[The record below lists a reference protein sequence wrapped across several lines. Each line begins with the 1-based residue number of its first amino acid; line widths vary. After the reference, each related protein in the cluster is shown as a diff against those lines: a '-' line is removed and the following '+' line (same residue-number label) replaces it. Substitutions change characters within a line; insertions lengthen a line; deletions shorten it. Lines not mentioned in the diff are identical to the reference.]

1 MNGRVDIHVF
11 LDIGAISDHNAHGD
25 AQGEED
31 LAHSIKQNLQESL
44 DGQPFE
50 VGRQIDGQSLE
61 SGARHACIVR
71 VGECQREDGD
81 RHDHDQHDGHQYFG
95 ALLDTFFNAVKDDP
109 GCQEHENHG
118 IQSRL
123 ARRSDEI
130 CEETVRSGQPA
141 LPGQVDHD
149 VARDPAAND
158 RVVGHD
164 QHRDQ
169 KSQNPQKTPLRA
181 HLGISPDGILAG
193 PAADCDVAGQK
204 RKTESESQ
212 DQINQ
217 NEKAAAVLGRQIG
230 EAPEIAD
237 ADRAAGRRHDEADL
251 AGEAV
256 LLVRVAARG
265 AACCRLGVVFCHSY
279 SLLHLVYCTVCNSL
293 F

>member
-1 MNGRVDIHVF
+1 MEDLHAVGCYGLQDRDAAGQRREGGHDEEGKPHELAESRHRSKDLGQGDEHQAGAGLHTFHSFKDEDGRNDHHTGEQCYACVKKLNLVDRRVDIHVF

-118 IQSRL
+118 I
-123 ARRSDEI
+123 
-130 CEETVRSGQPA
+130 
-141 LPGQVDHD
+141 
-149 VARDPAAND
+149 
-158 RVVGHD
+158 
-164 QHRDQ
+164 
-169 KSQNPQKTPLRA
+169 
-181 HLGISPDGILAG
+181 
-193 PAADCDVAGQK
+193 
-204 RKTESESQ
+204 
-212 DQINQ
+212 
-217 NEKAAAVLGRQIG
+217 
-230 EAPEIAD
+230 
-237 ADRAAGRRHDEADL
+237 
-251 AGEAV
+251 
-256 LLVRVAARG
+256 
-265 AACCRLGVVFCHSY
+265 
-279 SLLHLVYCTVCNSL
+279 
-293 F
+293 